1 MAQGVIVDIIS
12 DRKSTESDMLISK
25 SNDLKL
31 LLFVEMMAIN
41 GNLDLLQIL
50 QLGFGVTKLVNKLLW
65 EINIIKE
72 RL

>member
-41 GNLDLLQIL
+41 GNLDLL
-50 QLGFGVTKLVNKLLW
+50 
-65 EINIIKE
+65 
-72 RL
+72 